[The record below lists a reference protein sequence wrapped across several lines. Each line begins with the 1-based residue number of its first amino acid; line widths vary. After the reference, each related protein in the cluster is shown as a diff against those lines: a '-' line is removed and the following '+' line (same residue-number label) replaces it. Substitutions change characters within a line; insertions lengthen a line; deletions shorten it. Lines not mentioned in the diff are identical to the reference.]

1 MQNLELYG
9 YGESVASNIARVALA
24 EKKISYKYNLVYL
37 ESKGHHLAKEYKKL
51 NPKNLVPTLV
61 DNGVPIPDSIKIMRH
76 IDSIYPQQGEI
87 LFPNTVDIETFENLL
102 DFVSL
107 DENKEL
113 GETLGTTAGG
123 ISAQILVK
131 MLCKR
136 PIISVIWDYLTKH
149 SIKKRVPIFI
159 LLRILGKPPKSLS
172 EKMAVML
179 AKHLLTIEEVLS
191 HQKKFMMGDDYTAI
205 DCCMTSIL
213 HRVQE
218 MRFGSVLTSDK
229 LPNLKNYWET
239 LSSRN
244 SYQEGILDYVT
255 GEWAPEI
262 TALYGDGP
270 SEYNDLVWFEIK
282 NLLAKGENI

>member
-9 YGESVASNIARVALA
+9 YGESVASNMARVALA
-24 EKKISYKYNLVYL
+24 EKKISYQYNLVYL
-37 ESKGHHLAKEYKKL
+37 ESKGDHLTKEYKKL

-61 DNGVPIPDSIKIMRH
+61 DHGVPIPDSIKIMRH
-76 IDSIYPQQGEI
+76 IDSSHPQKGEI
-87 LFPNTVDIETFENLL
+87 LFPKTVDIETFENLL

-113 GETLGTTAGG
+113 GDTLGTTAGG

-136 PIISVIWDYLTKH
+136 PIIAVIWDYLTKH

-191 HQKKFMMGDDYTAI
+191 HQKKFMMGDAYTAI

-218 MRFGSVLTSDK
+218 MRFGSVLMSDK

-239 LSSRN
+239 LSSRY
-244 SYQEGILDYVT
+244 SYQAGILDYVT

-270 SEYNDLVWFEIK
+270 SEYDDLVWSEIN
-282 NLLAKGENI
+282 NLLAKGDNK

>member
-9 YGESVASNIARVALA
+9 YGESVASNMARVALA
-24 EKKISYKYNLVYL
+24 EKNISYKYNLIYL
-37 ESKGHHLAKEYKKL
+37 ESKGDHLSKEYKKL
-51 NPKNLVPTLV
+51 NPKNLAPTLV
-61 DNGVPIPDSIKIMRH
+61 DNGRPIPDSIMIMRY
-76 IDSIYPQQGEI
+76 IDSNYPHQGEV
-87 LFPNTVDIETFENLL
+87 LFPDTLDMVAFDNLL
-102 DFVSL
+102 DFVAL

-113 GETLGTTAGG
+113 GDTLGTTAGG

-131 MLCKR
+131 LLCKR

-172 EKMAVML
+172 QKMAVML
-179 AKHLLTIEEVLS
+179 AKHLLTIEGVLS
-191 HQKKFMMGDDYTAI
+191 HQKKFIMGDSYTAI

-213 HRVQE
+213 HRIQE
-218 MRFGSVLTSDK
+218 MRFDSVLKSDK

-239 LSSRN
+239 LSSRS
-244 SYQEGILDYVT
+244 SYKEGILDYAT
-255 GEWAPEI
+255 GEWEPEI

-270 SEYNDLVWFEIK
+270 NEYDDLVWSEINNSFLK
-282 NLLAKGENI
+282 EDSK

>member
-1 MQNLELYG
+1 
-9 YGESVASNIARVALA
+9 
-24 EKKISYKYNLVYL
+24 
-37 ESKGHHLAKEYKKL
+37 
-51 NPKNLVPTLV
+51 
-61 DNGVPIPDSIKIMRH
+61 
-76 IDSIYPQQGEI
+76 
-87 LFPNTVDIETFENLL
+87 
-102 DFVSL
+102 
-107 DENKEL
+107 
-113 GETLGTTAGG
+113 
-123 ISAQILVK
+123 

-179 AKHLLTIEEVLS
+179 AKHLLTVEEVLS
-191 HQKKFMMGDDYTAI
+191 HQKKFMMGDAYTAI

-218 MRFGSVLTSDK
+218 MRFGSVLMSDK

-244 SYQEGILDYVT
+244 SYQAGILDYVT

-270 SEYNDLVWFEIK
+270 SEYDDLVWSEIN
-282 NLLAKGENI
+282 NLLAKGENK